1 MGITKDQIET
11 LNLLLNSMF
20 NTIEDLDNLDFYNL
34 MEIWSQLIDLY
45 HDVALGD
52 V

>member
-11 LNLLLNSMF
+11 LNLLLNSMSS
-20 NTIEDLDNLDFYNL
+20 TIESSDNLDFYSL
-34 MEIWSQLIDLY
+34 IELWCQLIDLY

>member
-11 LNLLLNSMF
+11 LNLLLNSMS
-20 NTIEDLDNLDFYNL
+20 NTIEDPDNLDFYSL
-34 MEIWSQLIDLY
+34 MEIWGQLIDLY

-52 V
+52 T